1 MRVEFCNAVPP
12 NWLWDLLEN
21 NTENVF
27 RETHRSTKSIVV
39 IHHVDETNLVKEL
52 GEIANSS
59 DIRLRMELE
68 KWNQYVYVIIIND
81 YNLVYNYEFMLG

>member
-1 MRVEFCNAVPP
+1 MKSVEYGKDGLVRRAVISYK
-12 NWLWDLLEN
+12 N

-27 RETHRSTKSIVV
+27 RETHRSARSIVV

-68 KWNQYVYVIIIND
+68 K
-81 YNLVYNYEFMLG
+81 